1 MLRCLLF
8 QVLVEKEWLD
18 FGHKMGDRCGNAFST
33 SDLNERS
40 PIFLQWLDC
49 VHQLLLQFPC
59 HFEFNLSFLVKLASH
74 TYSSLFG
81 TFLCNS
87 ASERKEHRVYE
98 QTRSV
103 WNFLKH
109 HPHKFCNL
117 LYIPPSTTSSVYD
130 ESDVLWP
137 RSEVRDMLVWTDVYM
152 SEQRQGG
159 NSNGQTNL
167 GARSREGTSKVRS
180 SSANGLTQGLSQQ
193 RNGRSGCI
201 SSDQID
207 SGTASSRDGSEILD
221 GELKSHDIIE
231 ELEKLHVG
239 SSSIPISSSSDK
251 VPKVC
256 YSHELSLTSQN
267 PTTRGQTINHKDGP
281 SKAINRTVEAVS
293 DIMNKSKNIGGINER
308 STDTLVPEC
317 DIEERSS
324 RLHSIAVGGQ
334 HCDQSDGIQESSTVS
349 PSKETIQTELDI
361 SPNNLNVKKH
371 CQLHQNTSQIHSS
384 GPGTQNAVASPCSNP
399 MNATCFSS
407 DDFSTEDEDGIV
419 NGLDTAYSSRHYT
432 SSQNSTNSQNM
443 LLELESS
450 CSLYDSD
457 GLLSHNNGVQRR
469 LVSIF
474 SAHKKQVNHLKRD
487 LYLTRMALCRSKL
500 ANHNHHRSASTN
512 ASNASN
518 GAMDGHGNLANGGK
532 HGVNGHGLTANG
544 NGVNGGNHSNGC
556 ASSVQS
562 DASSWEAVD
571 EKETKP
577 TLWVPDHA
585 VSSCMRY
592 A

>member
-1 MLRCLLF
+1 
-8 QVLVEKEWLD
+8 
-18 FGHKMGDRCGNAFST
+18 MG
-33 SDLNERS
+33 
-40 PIFLQWLDC
+40 
-49 VHQLLLQFPC
+49 
-59 HFEFNLSFLVKLASH
+59 
-74 TYSSLFG
+74 
-81 TFLCNS
+81 
-87 ASERKEHRVYE
+87 
-98 QTRSV
+98 
-103 WNFLKH
+103 
-109 HPHKFCNL
+109 
-117 LYIPPSTTSSVYD
+117 
-130 ESDVLWP
+130 
-137 RSEVRDMLVWTDVYM
+137 
-152 SEQRQGG
+152 
-159 NSNGQTNL
+159 
-167 GARSREGTSKVRS
+167 
-180 SSANGLTQGLSQQ
+180 SQQ

-207 SGTASSRDGSEILD
+207 SGAASSRDGSEILD

-251 VPKVC
+251 VQKVC

-293 DIMNKSKNIGGINER
+293 DIMNKTTNIGGINER

-324 RLHSIAVGGQ
+324 RLHNIAVGGQ
-334 HCDQSDGIQESSTVS
+334 SCDQSNGIQESSTIS

-361 SPNNLNVKKH
+361 SPNSLNVKKH
-371 CQLHQNTSQIHSS
+371 CQLHQNSSQIHSS

-500 ANHNHHRSASTN
+500 AHHNHHRSASTN
-512 ASNASN
+512 ASNACN

-532 HGVNGHGLTANG
+532 HGSNGHGLTANG

-585 VSSCMRY
+585 VSSCMRCRTQFWFGRRKHHCRNCGQLFCSECSDNLAPIPSEQLY
-592 A
+592 HPVRICDDCFLKLYPEEAAKKNEEATSETTINTGARVASKTNDAIEMNFYEKSNVSESTHEQDGTTTNTSHQMLEQPSLQNLSERQVSVAKNEIDVNKDQQNDSKSVLPNRDIKNVVPTNDTTNEVLEGEACVVLNDNSSDQS